1 MTINIVKKMS
11 ELTAMNIDLNVPIS
25 NTEALQKL
33 VSIYESRS
41 KHIET
46 LLRTVKDS
54 HPEAVNIFVDRVKDD
69 KSIIHSCQ
77 TILNEFLVIANEY
90 YSHSMSSNEE
100 GTHTR
105 VFLKKRHASTIDCG
119 SYCFTELTGT
129 MRKCRISKK
138 NAQHVY
144 YFPLNQRGH
153 VLFDDDGIIQHKM
166 KPTEDVYVSSD
177 EEEDSLDMSN
187 VFDED

>member
-33 VSIYESRS
+33 ISIYEKRS

-46 LLRTVKDS
+46 LLFTVKDS

-69 KSIIHSCQ
+69 KSIIHSCK

-105 VFLKKRHASTIDCG
+105 VFLKKRHASTIKCG
-119 SYCFTELTGT
+119 SCFFMEISGT
-129 MRKCRISKK
+129 MRKWRISKK
-138 NAQHVY
+138 KAQHGY
-144 YFPLNQRGH
+144 
-153 VLFDDDGIIQHKM
+153 
-166 KPTEDVYVSSD
+166 
-177 EEEDSLDMSN
+177 
-187 VFDED
+187 